1 MRFERLRRIAGILLA
16 FLISAAFLV
25 WIARLFTT
33 NAECQRTVA
42 AMVIDYLRE
51 NRDQWPKSWEDL
63 RDHFEKAAR
72 ERNFKLTFTQLN
84 RRVGIQWETDV
95 ESLRATSRG
104 SQWEPPFHVI
114 WALDGSS
121 SIEVWNDVEP
131 NQMIWDYLHK

>member
-33 NAECQRTVA
+33 NAECQQTAA

-51 NRDQWPKSWEDL
+51 NRDQWPKSWDDL
-63 RDHFEKAAR
+63 SHYFEKAAS
-72 ERNFKLTFTQLN
+72 ERSFKLTFTQLK

-104 SQWEPPFHVI
+104 SQREPPFQVI

-131 NQMIWDYLHK
+131 NQRIWDYLHK